1 MGKKKDPSKGVVG
14 RGHQVLPAL
23 RSGGGDPPKGDG
35 AKGHLVLPAIRMG
48 SSDPSE
54 GGGRTKVVLPALGS
68 GSKGHQPG
76 KRRDSGPCPWR
87 RRTSIPPCNRVP
99 AYP

>member
-35 AKGHLVLPAIRMG
+35 AKGHLVLPAIRSRAYRHG
-48 SSDPSE
+48 
-54 GGGRTKVVLPALGS
+54 
-68 GSKGHQPG
+68 
-76 KRRDSGPCPWR
+76 
-87 RRTSIPPCNRVP
+87 RVP
-99 AYP
+99 GA